1 MNRKKRYMLKLLIEK
16 VAEGERARRGKIDC
30 NLWGLCWHTHTLAL
44 GTDIC
49 TTLNVNK
56 YVQYWLVFF

>member
-1 MNRKKRYMLKLLIEK
+1 MEDEDDERASTHDEMKRERKKLAITFGACAGTYT
-16 VAEGERARRGKIDC
+16 
-30 NLWGLCWHTHTLAL
+30 HTHTQAL
-44 GTDIC
+44 GIGTDIC